1 MRKAMKKT
9 FFPLVVMAFA
19 NSVFAQM
26 NLTFDTSLLG
36 NPGLNASNVY
46 LTFVGFSS
54 SMTFDPFGTAESIN
68 FAANNITIN
77 GTQYGTSKAYS
88 LADIQSKRL
97 VISAADSM
105 VGYISYNSTTGISQ
119 LAQGVQPSP
128 FSQTAARWSNF
139 EFTYSSGTGG
149 SADLTNISQYGGSL
163 KMEFRAGNATQGY
176 VQNTLNTGDTFR
188 ALAATSTNT
197 SLSTISSGGNFV
209 RVIGANAWPA
219 SVSGGFVQTPY
230 QTFEP
235 YLQHLTATYGGN
247 ASSTL
252 TNLVTGQAP
261 GGEGAYG
268 YNSTANATQVA
279 QNTSYN
285 LDYHFGS
292 YTTSGTG
299 GNGTS
304 LLLSGYVNATP
315 TVGGGP
321 TVVYGNL
328 TISVAG
334 DSAARG
340 AATQASMTTFLY
352 LESLS
357 NAGVVVDF
365 SGWETLNNDFGTAN
379 VNAAIQLKAAG
390 DFAQGILDGF
400 VGSTVAV
407 GNSTIG
413 DLTSSDWF
421 AIGGLVGP
429 THTGS
434 IAQPSNA
441 YYSQWG
447 NVVTLN
453 SDGYNGGNFTSGM
466 VYGSPYDDRFHVNLI
481 NADSTTDEMKITLQP
496 DGNLSLVVPEPTSAI
511 LLLGGLGFCFFL
523 RKRALSKLG

>member
-1 MRKAMKKT
+1 MKKT
-9 FFPLVVMAFA
+9 LFPLVVLAFA

-26 NLTFDTSLLG
+26 NLTFDTSQLG

-46 LTFVGFSS
+46 VTFAGYSS
-54 SMTFDPFGTAESIN
+54 SMIFDPLGTNESIN
-68 FAANNITIN
+68 FAVKNITIN
-77 GTQYGTSKAYS
+77 GTSYGTSKAYS
-88 LADIQSKRL
+88 LADIQSKGL
-97 VISAADSM
+97 QINAAQSM
-105 VGYISYNSTTGISQ
+105 VGYISYGSTTGISQ
-119 LAQGVQPSP
+119 LAQNVQPTA
-128 FSQTAARWSNF
+128 FSETAARWSNF

-163 KMEFRAGNATQGY
+163 KMEFRAGNTTQGY
-176 VQNTLNTGDTFR
+176 VQNKLNTGDTFR

-197 SLSTISSGGNFV
+197 TLSTISSGGNFV
-209 RVIGANAWPA
+209 RVIGANSWPA
-219 SVSGGFVQTPY
+219 SVAAGGFFQTPY

-252 TNLVTGQAP
+252 TNLAQGASP
-261 GGEGAYG
+261 GGQGAYG
-268 YNSTANATQVA
+268 YNSTANATEVA

-292 YTTSGTG
+292 FTTNGTG
-299 GNGTS
+299 GNGS
-304 LLLSGYVNATP
+304 NLLLSGYVNATP

-334 DSAARG
+334 DSVARG
-340 AATQASMTTFLY
+340 PATQASMTTFLY

-365 SGWETLNNDFGTAN
+365 SGWETLNNDFGAAN
-379 VNAAIQLKAAG
+379 VNAAVQLKAAG
-390 DFAQGILDGF
+390 DFAQGMLDGF

-413 DLTSSDWF
+413 ALTSADWF
-421 AIGGLVGP
+421 DNNLVGP
-429 THTGS
+429 TYTGS

-481 NADSTTDEMKITLQP
+481 NADITTTEMKITLQP

-511 LLLGGLGFCFFL
+511 LLLGGLGFFFFL
-523 RKRALSKLG
+523 RKRALSKLA